1 MWNGQSELLKIY
13 RRKSGGT
20 MRIRFLFLLGMMSVW
35 GCGDCKLAPVL
46 GTVTLDGQPLPNAV
60 VVFQPLGK
68 GELNPGVGSTGRT
81 NDKGEYRLR
90 LIGGGKG
97 AVVGTHRVEI
107 SCPIDDGQN
116 NPDEERSTKP
126 PNKVPDRYN
135 AESKMSYEV
144 KPGENKADFDLTS
157 NKPLATARSP
167 ASTR

>member
-1 MWNGQSELLKIY
+1 
-13 RRKSGGT
+13 
-20 MRIRFLFLLGMMSVW
+20 MRTRFLFLLGMVSVL
-35 GCGDCKLAPVL
+35 GCGDSKVASVS
-46 GTVTLDGQPLPNAV
+46 GTVKLDGEPLANAV
-60 VVFQPLGK
+60 VIFQPLGDGK
-68 GELNPGVGSTGRT
+68 INPGVGSTSRT
-81 NDKGEYRLR
+81 NDKGEYRLS
-90 LIGGGKG
+90 LIGGGNG

-116 NPDEERSTKP
+116 YADEDRATKP

-135 AESKMSYEV
+135 AESKMTYEV